1 MKVVKESV
9 LRKQQK
15 VIILNVWDGGQ
26 KICEGKKDGKMKFLL
41 TALNT
46 KYIHSNPA
54 IYSLRAYAVSKD
66 PDLASHIELAEYT
79 INNAFSDILADLYR
93 RKPDVIGFSC
103 YIWNISH
110 ILELAEEIKKL
121 LPAVQIWFG
130 GPEVSFN
137 AGELLKKHRFLTG
150 IIRGEGEK
158 PFYDLMSLYRRA
170 EEKGEDLSKVTY
182 IQPEDEGTEL
192 SEIPFLYQEDAP
204 FENRI
209 IYYESSRGCPFRCS
223 YCLSSIDKTVR
234 LRDLDIVKKELSY
247 FIEKK
252 VKQVK
257 FIDRTFNCNK
267 KHAVS
272 IWEYLLSHDNG
283 VTNFHFEIAADLLGE
298 EELSLLERFRPGAVQ
313 LEIGVQSTNEQTIR
327 EIDRRMD
334 IEKLRAVVERIRKAD
349 NIHIHLDL
357 IAGLPYEDYVSFAQ
371 SFNDVF
377 SMQPEQLQL
386 GFLKVL
392 KGSKMHDKAPEYG
405 LVYRTQ
411 PTYEVLRTNWL
422 PFDDVCRLKRIEEMV
437 EIYYN
442 SNQFT
447 RTLPHAVKR
456 FSSAFAFFEELADYY
471 ERKGYFVQSPARS
484 YRYQVLLSF
493 LEETAGITG
502 QERAFFEEKMTID
515 LYLRENCKTRPSFAK
530 ELTPYREKF
539 RAFFQ
544 EEAREHRV
552 LSGEYREYDARM
564 LARSVHIE
572 PVFFESEGEPAEKP
586 EYLLFDYKKRS
597 PLTGEAVVCRI
608 GI

>member
-1 MKVVKESV
+1 
-9 LRKQQK
+9 
-15 VIILNVWDGGQ
+15 
-26 KICEGKKDGKMKFLL
+26 MKFLL

-66 PDLASHIELAEYT
+66 PELANHIELAEYT
-79 INNAFSDILADLYR
+79 INQVLSDVLSDLYR
-93 RKPDVIGFSC
+93 KKPDVIGFSC
-103 YIWNISH
+103 YIWNISY

-121 LPAVQIWFG
+121 LPGVQIWLG
-130 GPEVSFN
+130 GPEVSFD
-137 AGELLKKHRFLTG
+137 APELLKKHAFLTG
-150 IIRGEGEK
+150 IIRGEGERA
-158 PFYDLMSLYRRA
+158 FYDLISLYRRA
-170 EEKGEDLSKVTY
+170 EEKGEDPAQVTY
-182 IQPEDEGTEL
+182 IQPEGEGAVL

-204 FENRI
+204 FENKI

-234 LRDLDIVKKELSY
+234 LRDIEIVKKELSY

-272 IWEYLLSHDNG
+272 IWKYLLEHDNG

-327 EIDRRMD
+327 EIDRKMD
-334 IEKLRAVVERIRKAD
+334 IEKLRSVVECIRRAD
-349 NIHIHLDL
+349 NIHMHLDL
-357 IAGLPYEDYVSFAQ
+357 IAGLPYEDYASFGR

-377 SMQPEQLQL
+377 AMQPEQLQL

-405 LVYRTQ
+405 LVYRTK

-422 PFDDVCRLKRIEEMV
+422 SFDDVCRLKRIEEMV

-447 RTLPHAVKR
+447 ETLPHAVKR

-493 LEETAGITG
+493 LEEAAGLTE
-502 QERAFFEEKMTID
+502 QEMEFFEEKMTID

-530 ELTPYREKF
+530 DLAPYKEKL
-539 RAFFQ
+539 RAFFRK
-544 EEAREHRV
+544 EAEDHRV
-552 LSGEYREYDARM
+552 LGGAYGEYDARM

-572 PVFFESEGEPAEKP
+572 PVVFDSVTGRLAEKP

-597 PLTGEAVVCRI
+597 PLTGEAAICRI